1 MKMKKLI
8 AAAMSVILSV
18 SALSVSA
25 GAYDFVINMNEKDKE
40 KVYYGPLPT
49 MWSYNIALNN
59 LVRNEVSKRY
69 LKNIDPDWT
78 DAQKVA
84 YLYTNIVNQ
93 GRHRVESNGTQGD
106 ILYNG
111 MGTCNTFSGDFTY
124 VCSNLGIRSR
134 DASPLIKGVDHD
146 INLVEID
153 GKWYELDSDGGH
165 EFLTGTNNTKN
176 LGQYATANNDG
187 IFPSVEAY
195 SPYNE
200 YKLNS
205 GSVVYTGASN
215 AHYFEYNGQWF
226 KYTNSYIDK
235 INSSLYCDSA
245 EHIFKLFGN
254 APASE
259 LEARNSGQL
268 KAEESWEPGCFAYD
282 NNGHLFYDW
291 KNSIYK
297 YDAASNTSSKVF
309 TLSKTI
315 KGSDVNKRRNGYG
328 SQPSTHAP
336 FQWFGIDKYA
346 LYYVCLDGSYGSISL
361 GSDKTHLELTSE
373 SKTIG
378 VGDYTFVAPMAST
391 EDKCGQQV
399 TFSTKDTDIIKV
411 FDGGIVKGLKAGK
424 ATVTVSAYGRSN
436 TYTVTVKDGEVT
448 KNVIGEAFYLNKG
461 SKVALSYLFSFDT
474 KGKIKYTS
482 SDKSIVK
489 VTESSGKSSIK
500 GVKTGEAVITASCGD
515 EKKILKVCVINSAKE
530 TTSISL
536 SSGYDRNYLYGKGE
550 AKNATQNTE
559 YITLSAKLNK
569 SSTDVVNWVGNDA
582 KYADTTRQTFVAEH
596 NKAFSF
602 FWNGVGSAGKRTL
615 YCIASNGKVESYTF
629 NVKELVLEKTSSNG
643 SKYTEYYNTGVV
655 DYGNMIASGTTSR
668 PTNSETSY
676 TKNDIENS
684 FFFDMLKTGE
694 TSKESLEDFLADF
707 ASEERGSKSYYK
719 DAKFYSLDTSVVKIV
734 EKNGKHYVKCVN
746 AEKGDN
752 LGVYVIVV
760 CNGKVEGLMF
770 MFK

>member
-8 AAAMSVILSV
+8 SAAMSVILSV

-25 GAYDFVINMNEKDKE
+25 GAYNRYSFIKNMDVEKKE
-40 KVYYGPLPT
+40 YDELQLGYD
-49 MWSYNIALNN
+49 NN
-59 LVRNEVSKRY
+59 VLVRTVKNEVAKRY
-69 LKNIDPDWT
+69 VRNIDPNWT
-78 DAQKVA
+78 DAQKAA

-93 GRHRVESNGTQGD
+93 GRHRSDNSDGGD
-106 ILYNG
+106 DDVLYRG
-111 MGTCNTFSGDFTY
+111 MGICNTFTRDFVE
-124 VCSNLGIRSR
+124 VCQILGIRSR
-134 DASPLIKGVDHD
+134 TASPVIKGVNHD

-153 GKWYELDSDGGH
+153 GKWYELDSDGGNH
-165 EFLTGTNNTKN
+165 FLRGTNNTKN
-176 LGQYATANNDG
+176 HGKYATANNDG
-187 IFPSVEAY
+187 VFPTVEAY

-200 YKLNS
+200 YTHN
-205 GSVVYTGASN
+205 GYTFYNGALD

-226 KYTNSYIDK
+226 RYDDSYIDK
-235 INSSLYCDSA
+235 IDNSLYCATASDVFCFSDNSTKRDG
-245 EHIFKLFGN
+245 EVHKTTGSERWN
-254 APASE
+254 PA
-259 LEARNSGQL
+259 
-268 KAEESWEPGCFAYD
+268 CFAYD
-282 NNGHLFYDW
+282 GNGHLYYDW

-315 KGSDVNKRRNGYG
+315 KGSDINNSYANLNGYG
-328 SQPSTHAP
+328 SQPASYAP

-346 LYYVCLDGSYGSISL
+346 LYYVCLDGSYGSIPL

-461 SKVALSYLFSFDT
+461 SKVDLSYLFSFDT

-515 EKKILKVCVINSAKE
+515 EKKILKVCVINSVKE
-530 TTSISL
+530 TSSISL

-550 AKNATQNTE
+550 AKNVTQNTE
-559 YITLSAKLNK
+559 IILLSASLSK
-569 SSTDVVNWVGNDA
+569 SSTDIVNWVG
-582 KYADTTRQTFVAEH
+582 ADGQFVARVFKHGFSAEH
-596 NKAFSF
+596 NQSLFF
-602 FWNGVGSAGKRTL
+602 FWSGIGSVGKRTI
-615 YCIASNGKVESYTF
+615 YCITSNGKVKSYTC
-629 NVKELVLEKTSSNG
+629 NVKELI
-643 SKYTEYYNTGVV
+643 TEDTAADGTKVTKNYNTGEVLV
-655 DYGNMIASGTTSR
+655 NGSPATS
-668 PTNSETSY
+668 TGSKTSETSY

-684 FFFDMLKTGE
+684 FFFDMLGTGE

-719 DAKFYSLDTSVVKIV
+719 DAKLYSLDTSVVKIV